1 MLDQN
6 NRPQKW
12 EVLESKTRVKDKFI
26 NVRTDKCRA
35 TNGDIL
41 DYHVLS
47 YTDWVNVIPFDAQ
60 TQELILVDE
69 YRHGIGEPVLGLAG
83 GAVDKED
90 GLSAE
95 QAARAAALREL
106 KEETGHRVDAAQLVL
121 KSMTNPATHNNW
133 VYSYLAFNA
142 VDEGET
148 AFDPGDG
155 EFCITVKRDFVHVLE
170 AISSG
175 ELQVQAMHVA
185 ALWSAAKYI
194 LKAENLPGE
203 FDPLRARIKA
213 FLLG

>member
-12 EVLESKTRVKDKFI
+12 EVLDSQTRVKDRFI

-35 TNGDIL
+35 ANGDIL
-41 DYHVLS
+41 DYHVFS
-47 YTDWVNVIPFDAQ
+47 YSDWVNVIPFDAQ

-95 QAARAAALREL
+95 EAARAAAFREL
-106 KEETGHRVDAAQLVL
+106 REETGHVVGAAQLVL

-155 EFCITVKRDFVHVLE
+155 EFCVTVKRDFVDVLDK
-170 AISSG
+170 ISTG
-175 ELQVQAMHVA
+175 ELHLQAMHVA
-185 ALWSAAKYI
+185 ALWSAARYI
-194 LKAENLPGE
+194 LKTHDLPNE
-203 FDPLRARIKA
+203 FAPIRARIKS